1 MEEDGL
7 FEVLPKKEVVELKK
21 EYDRLIKFLG
31 GIRDMKSMPQA
42 LFVVDPRKERNAI
55 AEARKL
61 NIPIVGIVDTNCDP
75 DEIDYVIPANDDAI
89 RAVKLLTGKMADA
102 ILEGQQGVSNDE
114 VAAEQ
119 NIDLEESNEEATEET
134 TTEENTSVES
144 N

>member
-1 MEEDGL
+1 MEEDGT
-7 FEVLPKKEVVELKK
+7 FDVLPKKEVVELKK

-31 GIRDMKSMPQA
+31 GIREMKSMPSA

-55 AEARKL
+55 AEAKKL
-61 NIPIVGIVDTNCDP
+61 HIPIVGIVDTNCDP

-102 ILEGQQGVSNDE
+102 ILEGRQGVSNEE

-119 NIDLEESNEEATEET
+119 NIDLSEEAEVKAEET
-134 TTEENTSVES
+134 TEA
-144 N
+144 